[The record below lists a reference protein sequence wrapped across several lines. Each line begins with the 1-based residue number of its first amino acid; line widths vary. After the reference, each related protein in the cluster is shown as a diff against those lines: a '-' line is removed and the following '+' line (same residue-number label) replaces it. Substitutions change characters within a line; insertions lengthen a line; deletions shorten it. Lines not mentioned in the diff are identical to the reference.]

1 MNNTTSKTQPSIS
14 SRKDDHIDLCAT
26 DQVEY
31 QHKTTL
37 LEEVELLHDSLPEV
51 DVEGIDLTLDT
62 IADKRLAA
70 PLLITGMTGGAERA
84 RDINRELAR
93 VAQELGLAMG
103 LGSQRA
109 MFKHPELLDTY
120 QVRDVAPDILL
131 FGNIGVV
138 QAAEMSLQ
146 QAEDLVGHIGADA
159 LCIHLNPGQ
168 ELIQP
173 EGDRH
178 FKGCVEALQRFAA
191 DLSVPIIAKETG
203 CGLSWKT
210 LDKIRQSGVEWV
222 DVSGAGGTT
231 WIGVE
236 ALRTPPEQRSLGQL
250 LWDWGVPTAA
260 SIGWASSMDLK
271 VIGSGGLRNGL
282 DVARALAMGATMTGM
297 ALPWLK
303 AVYHE
308 GFDAALQYGHTLIA
322 QLRAIMT
329 LTGSQNLDDLRQ
341 APKILGPRLQRW
353 LDAPQQG
360 TRT

>member
-1 MNNTTSKTQPSIS
+1 MNDTSSPKTTPSIS

-51 DVEGIDLTLDT
+51 DVDGVDLGLDVLG
-62 IADKRLAA
+62 KHLMA
-70 PLLITGMTGGAERA
+70 PVLITGMTGGAERA

-109 MFKHPELLDTY
+109 MLKHPELLDTY

-131 FGNIGVV
+131 FGNIGAV

-146 QAEDLVGHIGADA
+146 QAEDLVGNIGADA

-178 FKGCVEALQRFAA
+178 FKGCLDALTRFAEE
-191 DLSVPIIAKETG
+191 LSVPIIAKETG
-203 CGLSWKT
+203 CGMSRRT
-210 LDKIRQSGVEWV
+210 LDKIKGAGVAWI

-236 ALRTPPEQRSLGQL
+236 ALRTPPEQRTLGEL

-260 SIGWASSMDLK
+260 SIAWGHERGLN

-308 GFDAALQYGHTLIA
+308 GPEAALAYGKTLSY

-329 LTGSQNLDDLRQ
+329 LTGSADLDALRQ
-341 APKILGPRLQRW
+341 TPKILGPKLERW
-353 LDAPQQG
+353 LAK
-360 TRT
+360 